1 MALEVNSVPLSL
13 VPDLIRDHLGLAAA
27 GHECLELARYPQSA
41 ERCVGN
47 QCQAL
52 PGAVIDHGQGEC
64 RNFRV
69 RGAIEHYAAMARM
82 KRSPKMTANCALAMD
97 HSRGGIFHSF
107 CDRFKIR

>member
-27 GHECLELARYPQSA
+27 GHERLELARYPQSA

-52 PGAVIDHGQGEC
+52 PGAVIDHGQNPEAPAIGHLIGDEVGRPALVGGHGDQHRRDC
-64 RNFRV
+64 QDFRV
-69 RGAIEHYAAMARM
+69 WA
-82 KRSPKMTANCALAMD
+82 
-97 HSRGGIFHSF
+97 GIMG
-107 CDRFKIR
+107 K

>member
-27 GHECLELARYPQSA
+27 GHERLELARYPQSA

-52 PGAVIDHGQGEC
+52 PGAV
-64 RNFRV
+64 RTL
-69 RGAIEHYAAMARM
+69 
-82 KRSPKMTANCALAMD
+82 KRRQSV
-97 HSRGGIFHSF
+97 I
-107 CDRFKIR
+107 